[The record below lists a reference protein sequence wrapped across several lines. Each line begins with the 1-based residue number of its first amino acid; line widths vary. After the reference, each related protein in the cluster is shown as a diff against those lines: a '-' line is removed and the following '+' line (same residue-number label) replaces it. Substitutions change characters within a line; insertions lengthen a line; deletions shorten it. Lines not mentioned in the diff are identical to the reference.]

1 MGLESLYGMQLGKS
15 IYINGLNCR
24 TKKRIVET
32 IIHERVHYEYPNE
45 EGRHVECVCDAV
57 AEKHRKGTLTFTD
70 LRNIIKSVDER
81 YSDREWR
88 EYR

>member
-1 MGLESLYGMQLGKS
+1 MISQKW
-15 IYINGLNCR
+15 C
-24 TKKRIVET
+24 
-32 IIHERVHYEYPNE
+32 IIQPNE

-70 LRNIIKSVDER
+70 LRNTIKSVDER